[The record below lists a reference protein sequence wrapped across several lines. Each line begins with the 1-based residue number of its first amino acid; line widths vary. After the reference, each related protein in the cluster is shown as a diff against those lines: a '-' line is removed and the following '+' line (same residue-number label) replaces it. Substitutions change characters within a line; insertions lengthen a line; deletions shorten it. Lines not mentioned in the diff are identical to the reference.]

1 MQMKRHLG
9 KQLIL
14 PILLLAMPLFAD
26 VKATVDNPAVY
37 RGDPVT
43 LTLSASG
50 NDIEFPPL
58 TDIGGYPVQSRGTSR
73 NIMINNGSTT
83 RSIEQRLVFTPDKNV
98 TIPAFDITVDGK
110 LEHTLPLHVKVLDP
124 QAAPAGAPVQMQMKL
139 SKEHVYIGEPVELDL
154 VFKYLPGTRIDDIQ
168 ISEPKLEHFWI
179 KRINTQ
185 AERSTDT
192 QGYITQT
199 YRYLLFAQQSGEM
212 NIPAI
217 FAQLGTRVQTQRN
230 NAFGDPF
237 FNDPFFGGARMQYS
251 KVYSNPATLHVRA
264 LPDGME
270 VYGSFTMRSDVDK
283 TSVNLNKPVNLHI
296 HIEGSGN
303 VEDIPKFDPQID
315 HAIVYANDPEVK
327 SFIKDGKYY
336 GTFDQTV
343 AVIPDRDITITPQA
357 FRYFDSRT
365 KKEADLRTRPFF
377 IKVNGGTAAAK
388 PAAPVIE
395 SAQNLPTETAPAAA
409 ASVTGGEFSLAES
422 LGIFATGF
430 IAGAAF
436 IGLLALRRRESPTR
450 KRTDVPMVKQIK
462 TARKERELFEL
473 LLPFKGETALIDTTL
488 DQLESNLYRGGKH
501 PIDRKAL
508 LAYFG
513 GQTEEDIR
521 FV

>member
-1 MQMKRHLG
+1 MQMKRHPG

-14 PILLLAMPLFAD
+14 PLLLLALPLFAD

-50 NDIEFPPL
+50 DDITFPPL
-58 TDIGGYPVQSRGTSR
+58 SDIGGYPVQSRGTSR
-73 NIMINNGSTT
+73 NIMIDNGRTT
-83 RSIEQRLVFTPDKNV
+83 RTIEQRLVFTPDKNV
-98 TIPAFDITVDGK
+98 TIPAIDITVDGK
-110 LEHTLPLHVKVLDP
+110 QEHTLPLYVKVLDP
-124 QAAPAGAPVQMQMKL
+124 QAAPAGSPVQMQMKL
-139 SKEHVYIGEPVELDL
+139 SKEQVYVGEPVELDL

-185 AERSTDT
+185 AERSSDT
-192 QGYITQT
+192 EGYITQT

-230 NAFGDPF
+230 NMFGDPF
-237 FNDPFFGGARMQYS
+237 FNDPFFGGARMQYR
-251 KVYSNPATLHVRA
+251 KVYSNPATLHVQP
-264 LPDGME
+264 LPEGLE
-270 VYGSFTMRSDVDK
+270 VYGSFTMHSDVDK
-283 TSVNLNKPVNLHI
+283 TSVSVNKPVNLHI

-303 VEDIPKFDPQID
+303 VEDIHKFDPQID

-336 GTFDQTV
+336 GTFDQTI
-343 AVIPDRDITITPQA
+343 AIIPDRDITITPQT
-357 FRYFDSRT
+357 FRYFDSRA
-365 KKEADLRTRPFF
+365 KEVADLNTQPFF
-377 IKVNGGTAAAK
+377 IKVNGASPVAET
-388 PAAPVIE
+388 AAPVIE
-395 SAQNLPTETAPAAA
+395 SAQSLPKETVPAAA
-409 ASVTGGEFSLAES
+409 ASATEGKFSLAES

-436 IGLLALRRRESPTR
+436 IGLLALRRREHSPR
-450 KRTDVPMVKQIK
+450 KRTDAPMVKQIK
-462 TARKERELFEL
+462 TAGKERELFEL
-473 LLPFKGETALIDTTL
+473 LLPFKGEAALIDTTL

-501 PIDRKAL
+501 TIDRKAL

-513 GQTEEDIR
+513 GQTEEAIR